1 VIGGDDLKKLIRG
14 KSVQFGRRP
23 SLEGRVDMYGPDG
36 SFMRSVQGGGAPIVG
51 TYSIAGDRVRVEAG
65 IFSECK
71 RYVVAEDG
79 TMLQETELNGRK
91 NYTVVRVR

>member
-1 VIGGDDLKKLIRG
+1 MIGGDDLKKLIRG

-36 SFMRSVQGGGAPIVG
+36 SFMRSVQGGGAPVVG
-51 TYSIAGDRVRVEAG
+51 TYSIDGDRVCVEAG

-79 TMLQETELNGRK
+79 TILQEKELNGQK
-91 NYTVVRVR
+91 YYAAVRVR